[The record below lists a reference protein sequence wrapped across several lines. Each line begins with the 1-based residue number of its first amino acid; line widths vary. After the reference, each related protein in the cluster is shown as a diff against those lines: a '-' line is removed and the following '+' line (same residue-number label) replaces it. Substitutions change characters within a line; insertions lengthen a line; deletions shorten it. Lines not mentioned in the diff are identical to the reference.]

1 MGIQQGSPSGLVTQC
16 SWKTWIRFA
25 LGLTLCLSA
34 TTLLAADKPAN
45 ITVKRFSEIATYPEH
60 RAPAVVVPQND
71 SKINSEVTAQIIDIP
86 VRVGQV
92 VDKGTV
98 LVRLQNADFNLI
110 LQREA
115 AALKSLESRIE
126 LARYQLQRAQT
137 LSKQQA
143 VAEELLKQRE
153 TDLAVLLA
161 EQIGQQ
167 AALQQAK
174 RNVKKCTVR
183 APFQAIISD
192 KFAQV
197 GELAAP
203 GTPLLRIIDAE
214 HSEVSAKLST
224 VKVDL
229 TRSVKNFQFLTD
241 KRSYNLTL
249 RAITPSVDPV
259 ERTQEVRLEFV
270 GDRALP
276 GSAGELHWTD
286 NQAHLPAEYL
296 LRRKNIIGVFIVKNN
311 RAEFVALPDAVEGR
325 PARVTLSGDQQVVEK
340 GRFRLQNGDA
350 VTIQ

>member
-1 MGIQQGSPSGLVTQC
+1 MLY
-16 SWKTWIRFA
+16 
-25 LGLTLCLSA
+25 LSA
-34 TTLLAADKPAN
+34 TALPAAEQSVN
-45 ITVKRFSEIATYPEH
+45 ITVKRFSKIATFPEH

-71 SKINSEVTAQIIDIP
+71 SKIDAEVTAKIIEIP

-98 LVRLQNADFNLI
+98 LVRLQDADFTLI
-110 LQREA
+110 LQREQ
-115 AALKSLESRIE
+115 AALKSLEARIE

-153 TDLAVLLA
+153 TELAVLLS

-174 RNVKKCTVR
+174 HNVKKCTVR
-183 APFQAIISD
+183 APFQAIISE

-197 GELAAP
+197 GELAEP

-229 TRSVKNFQFLTD
+229 SRTVKNFQFLTD
-241 KRSYNLTL
+241 KRAYELIL
-249 RAITPSVDPV
+249 RAITPSVDSV
-259 ERTQEVRLEFV
+259 ERTQEVRLEFA
-270 GDRALP
+270 GDKALP
-276 GSAGELHWTD
+276 GSAGELYWVD
-286 NQAHLPAEYL
+286 NQGHLPAEYL
-296 LRRKNIIGVFIVKNN
+296 LRRKSIIGVFVVKNN

-325 PARVTLSGDQQVVEK
+325 PARVTFSGDLPIVEK

-350 VTIQ
+350 VTIK